1 MGGMICEAHKSNQA
15 HTVLEKEG
23 EMSDLVVVCFD
34 DQFKA
39 EEVRLDLLKM
49 QRQHLTD
56 LEDAVVLVRNQ
67 KGTVKLHH
75 MTHLT
80 LEGAVT
86 GGFLGTLF
94 GLILLNPVFALFGLA
109 AGTVIGALEGS
120 LTHLGIDEHFMKGL
134 AENLK
139 SGTSALCILVRAAT
153 TDEVLKEV
161 EEFGGKVLETSLLH
175 EDDSKVKA
183 ALEAVKEECIKL
195 GYCEAN
201 SS

>member
-1 MGGMICEAHKSNQA
+1 
-15 HTVLEKEG
+15 
-23 EMSDLVVVCFD
+23 MSDLVVVCFD

-49 QRQHLTD
+49 QHEHLTD

-67 KGTVKLHH
+67 KGNVKLHH

-94 GLILLNPVFALFGLA
+94 GLMLLNPIFALFGLA
-109 AGTVIGALEGS
+109 AGSVIGALEGS
-120 LTHLGIDEHFMKGL
+120 LTHLGIDDDFMKAL

-139 SGTSALCILVRAAT
+139 AGTSALCILVRAVT
-153 TDEVLKEV
+153 TDKILEEV
-161 EEFGGKVLETSLLH
+161 EKLGGKVLETSLLH
-175 EDDSKVKA
+175 EDDAKLKV
-183 ALEAVKEECIKL
+183 ALKTVRDECIKL
-195 GYCEAN
+195 GHCEVN
-201 SS
+201 FS